1 MKINKDFIL
10 QYGLLYGVTM
20 SGYSLISYII
30 GIDFMLN
37 WFNVGFAFLLPFGL
51 TYYIGTIS
59 RSKNGGF
66 ISWKE
71 AFTELFLV
79 LAAGFFV
86 IVAFDFVLNTLI
98 DPELPME
105 LYDKV
110 VEKTMKMLQGIG
122 SDEATLNET
131 YKKFEEGRV
140 AVSEKYTAFGV
151 IRTYISGLFFQGLV
165 AALIALF
172 IKKENPNPFS
182 ESEEN

>member
-1 MKINKDFIL
+1 
-10 QYGLLYGVTM
+10 
-20 SGYSLISYII
+20 
-30 GIDFMLN
+30 
-37 WFNVGFAFLLPFGL
+37 
-51 TYYIGTIS
+51 
-59 RSKNGGF
+59 
-66 ISWKE
+66 
-71 AFTELFLV
+71 
-79 LAAGFFV
+79 
-86 IVAFDFVLNTLI
+86 
-98 DPELPME
+98 ME

-151 IRTYISGLFFQGLV
+151 IRTYMSGLFFQGLV

-172 IKKENPNPFS
+172 IKKNNPNLFS

>member
-1 MKINKDFIL
+1 M
-10 QYGLLYGVTM
+10 
-20 SGYSLISYII
+20 
-30 GIDFMLN
+30 
-37 WFNVGFAFLLPFGL
+37 
-51 TYYIGTIS
+51 
-59 RSKNGGF
+59 
-66 ISWKE
+66 
-71 AFTELFLV
+71 V

-98 DPELPME
+98 EPELPME

-151 IRTYISGLFFQGLV
+151 IRTYMSGLFFQGLV

-172 IKKENPNPFS
+172 IKKNNPNLFS

>member
-86 IVAFDFVLNTLI
+86 IVAFDLTCIMIYMINYVWLLYLI
-98 DPELPME
+98 DRYL
-105 LYDKV
+105 
-110 VEKTMKMLQGIG
+110 T
-122 SDEATLNET
+122 
-131 YKKFEEGRV
+131 
-140 AVSEKYTAFGV
+140 
-151 IRTYISGLFFQGLV
+151 
-165 AALIALF
+165 
-172 IKKENPNPFS
+172 IKI
-182 ESEEN
+182 